1 MKYRHVFGPVPS
13 RRLGLSL
20 GIDLVTNK
28 SCNLNC
34 IFCECG
40 ETKEIKKLRNSF
52 KKVDEIKKEIREA
65 LKEVSPDYITF
76 SGSGEPTLS
85 KDLGEIIKFIKKDL
99 KYKGKIALI
108 TNSVLLK
115 EDGVL
120 EEIMDCDLI
129 IPTLNTLRE
138 NTFQKISRSKDI
150 RVEAVKEGLKKLNIS
165 GFSGEIFLELFI
177 LENINDDD
185 ENLEELVD
193 FIKSIR
199 YTKVQLNSLARV
211 GAQKDLKKISIE
223 RLQTIKKFLENKGL
237 KNIEIIND
245 MDERNEKISSNKY
258 LLSNM
263 LEKRKY
269 LNEELLKIYKN
280 IEK

>member
-150 RVEAVKEGLKKLNIS
+150 RVEAVKEGLKKLSIS